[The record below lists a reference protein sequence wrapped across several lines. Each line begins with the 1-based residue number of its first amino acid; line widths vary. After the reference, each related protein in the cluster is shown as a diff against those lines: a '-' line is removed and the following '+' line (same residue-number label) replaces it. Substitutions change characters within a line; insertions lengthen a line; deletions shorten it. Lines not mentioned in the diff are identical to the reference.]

1 MATESATQ
9 PTGVTQSPPEGD
21 SFAMGGV
28 LKHALVYGVG
38 TLLKQLVSFIML
50 PVYTRYLTP
59 EDYGVMA
66 LVEMTL
72 DVMALMAGAQLVLG
86 IFRYYHLTDD
96 PEEKQAVVS
105 TAFLGLSGS
114 YLMVGGLAILLA
126 GWLSTLVFGTLE
138 HRYLIQVAAVGLVAQ
153 SLPLVPLAFARVRDR
168 SMLVVA
174 ASLATLVLGLS
185 LNILFVVILE
195 KGILGIFYSSLIANG
210 IVGIG
215 MAVWLVTRVGIHFS
229 KRQFRSLL
237 RYGVPMIGMQVATFA
252 ATFGDRY
259 FLQATGDTAAVG
271 LYNLA
276 YRFGFLLSAIGFLP
290 FDQVWG
296 PKRFEIAK
304 RSDRDTLLSKGFLFA
319 NLWLIWLAL
328 ACSLFILDFFR
339 ILTTPAFF
347 SASRFVH
354 LILVAYIFQVWASV
368 QDIGILISEKTEY
381 LTLANWIAAGVAL
394 AGFAILIPP
403 YGGMGAATAT
413 LISFFTRWVLTY
425 RMSQRL
431 WRVEYTWG
439 PVLRLVALAL
449 VGALAGLALPP
460 LPILV
465 SIPVRAVILLAFTVL
480 VWRLVLSAAE
490 RAQVEEKVRLY
501 GGMAVAAI
509 RARRA
514 RPGTG

>member
-9 PTGVTQSPPEGD
+9 PSGVEDAPPQGD
-21 SFAMGGV
+21 SFAMGRV

-38 TLLKQLVSFIML
+38 TLLSQLVSFIML
-50 PVYTRYLTP
+50 PVYTRFLTP

-72 DVMALMAGAQLVLG
+72 DVMALLAGAQLVLG

-96 PEEKQAVVS
+96 PEEKEAVVS

-114 YLMVGGLAILLA
+114 YMMVGGLAILLA
-126 GWLSTLVFGTLE
+126 GWLSNLVFGTLE
-138 HRYLIQVAAVGLVAQ
+138 HRYLIQIAALGLVAK
-153 SLPLVPLAFARVRDR
+153 SLPLVPLAFARVQDR
-168 SMLVVA
+168 STLVVS
-174 ASLATLVLGLS
+174 ASLATLILGLS
-185 LNILFVVILE
+185 LNILFVVVLE
-195 KGILGIFYSSLIANG
+195 MGILGIFYSSLIANG
-210 IVGIG
+210 IVGTG
-215 MAVWLVTRVGIHFS
+215 LAVWLVARVGIRFS

-237 RYGVPMIGMQVATFA
+237 RYGIPMIGMQVATFA

-259 FLQATGDTAAVG
+259 FLQATGDTAVVG

-276 YRFGFLLSAIGFLP
+276 YRFGFLLSTIGFIP

-304 RSDRDTLLSKGFLFA
+304 RDDRDALLSKGFLFL

-394 AGFAILIPP
+394 ALFAILIPP

-413 LISFFTRWVLTY
+413 LISFFLRWTLTY
-425 RMSQRL
+425 RLSQRL
-431 WRVEYTWG
+431 WRVEYAWG

-449 VGALAGLALPP
+449 TGALAGLALPP
-460 LPILV
+460 LPILL
-465 SIPVRAVILLAFTVL
+465 SIPVRSVILLTFTVL
-480 VWRLVLSAAE
+480 MWKLVLSAGE
-490 RAQVEEKVRLY
+490 RAIVEEKVRLY
-501 GGMAVAAI
+501 GSIALTAI
-509 RARRA
+509 RERRG
-514 RPGTG
+514 RSRVG